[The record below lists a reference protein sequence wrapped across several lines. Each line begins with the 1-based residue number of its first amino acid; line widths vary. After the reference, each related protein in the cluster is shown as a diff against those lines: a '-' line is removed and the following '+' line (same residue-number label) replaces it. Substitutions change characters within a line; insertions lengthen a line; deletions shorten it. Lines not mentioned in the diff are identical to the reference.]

1 MSKNISIW
9 QSLFCVTYFF
19 PVARINY
26 FVSASALYQPRAFS
40 FPIREWLCLVLLPFL
55 ASELLLLLLRK
66 SCRFIS
72 SFNESDVA
80 QSCRTLCDSMDC
92 SLPRSSVHGIFQA
105 RVLEWVAI
113 SFSRGS
119 SRPRDWTRGIAG
131 RCFTVWATREVNKAW
146 LLGSVM
152 VPLPLRGRFLYLPP
166 HYPTIMRWVC
176 FLQNVLLLSLE
187 QLLWDLPR
195 NSLDSSVLRLL
206 CPLSLLGVWINI

>member
-1 MSKNISIW
+1 M
-9 QSLFCVTYFF
+9 
-19 PVARINY
+19 
-26 FVSASALYQPRAFS
+26 SASALYQPRAFS
-40 FPIREWLCLVLLPFL
+40 FPIREWLCLVLLLFL
-55 ASELLLLLLRK
+55 ATELLLLLLRK

-72 SFNESDVA
+72 SFSESDVA
-80 QSCRTLCDSMDC
+80 QSCPTLCDPMDC

-119 SRPRDWTRGIAG
+119 SRPRDWTRVFRIAG
-131 RCFTVWATREVNKAW
+131 RCFTIWATREVNKAW

-166 HYPTIMRWVC
+166 HYPTVMRWVC

-195 NSLDSSVLRLL
+195 NSLASSVPPP
-206 CPLSLLGVWINI
+206 PLPSFSPWGLN